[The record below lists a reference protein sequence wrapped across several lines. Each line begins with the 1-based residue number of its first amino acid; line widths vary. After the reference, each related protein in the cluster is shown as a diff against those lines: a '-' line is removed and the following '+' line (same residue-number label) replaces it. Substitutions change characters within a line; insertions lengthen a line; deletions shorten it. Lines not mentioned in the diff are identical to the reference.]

1 MHIARSAMIAAE
13 RLGLGALYGVV
24 GPWVS
29 ESQDGVWWPCAP
41 HSWLCR
47 SAYPLGLSN
56 AKSAPKGS
64 KKKQRRSRESK
75 VQVSRDTN
83 VYTYSKCRMYSAER

>member
-47 SAYPLGLSN
+47 SAYP
-56 AKSAPKGS
+56 
-64 KKKQRRSRESK
+64 RH
-75 VQVSRDTN
+75 V
-83 VYTYSKCRMYSAER
+83 